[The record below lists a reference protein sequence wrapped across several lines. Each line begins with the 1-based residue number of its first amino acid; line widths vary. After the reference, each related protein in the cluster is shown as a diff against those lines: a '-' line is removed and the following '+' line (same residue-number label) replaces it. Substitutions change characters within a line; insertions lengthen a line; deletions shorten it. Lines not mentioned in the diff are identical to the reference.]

1 METLYISGGR
11 KDKMRAGDILGAL
24 TGEAGGFQGS
34 DVGKIEIHER
44 FSYVAI
50 AKGSAG
56 ARSSNWAPAA
66 SRARGS
72 RWGWRAELPMTHN
85 DVLRSVRYL
94 LNVSDATLADIIRL
108 GHGEVSRGELV
119 AFLKK
124 EDEDGY
130 QACGDAAM
138 AHFLN
143 GLVTYKRG
151 KDDSRPPQPVE
162 VPVTNNTVLK
172 KLRVAFELKDGD
184 IIALLQRTGLS
195 VSKTE
200 LSAFFRRPDHRNYR
214 ECGDQLLEVCP
225 EGPGFQTSDTVTSR
239 HPSPGCCCRGGSSGS
254 WARPSAGVPIPASI
268 AWLRSRSR

>member
-1 METLYISGGR
+1 
-11 KDKMRAGDILGAL
+11 
-24 TGEAGGFQGS
+24 
-34 DVGKIEIHER
+34 
-44 FSYVAI
+44 
-50 AKGSAG
+50 
-56 ARSSNWAPAA
+56 
-66 SRARGS
+66 
-72 RWGWRAELPMTHN
+72 MTHN

-108 GHGEVSRGELV
+108 GQGEVTRGELV

-130 QACGDAAM
+130 QPCGDAVM

-172 KLRVAFELKDGD
+172 KLRVAFELRDDD
-184 IIALLQRTGLS
+184 IIALLQRTGMS

-214 ECGDQLLEVCP
+214 ECGDQLLRYVLKGLGSRP
-225 EGPGFQTSDTVTSR
+225 QT
-239 HPSPGCCCRGGSSGS
+239 
-254 WARPSAGVPIPASI
+254 
-268 AWLRSRSR
+268 L